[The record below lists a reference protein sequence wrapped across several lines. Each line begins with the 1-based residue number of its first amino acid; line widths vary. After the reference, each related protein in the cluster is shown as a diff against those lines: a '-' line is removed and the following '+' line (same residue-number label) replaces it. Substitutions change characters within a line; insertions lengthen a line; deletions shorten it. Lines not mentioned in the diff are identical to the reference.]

1 MPKKYHIHTETAP
14 PRFVP
19 TEKGTILDWEGGCL
33 RCFKCVKRQCIFG
46 AYNKRTFDIK
56 QLSDTID
63 NICRNCLRCVQMC
76 PGQIIT
82 KTTNPEFEALGD
94 DYWSPEII
102 SRQWYQA
109 ETGSI
114 PVSGAGYAG
123 PFSGPG
129 FDDMWTDMSEIVR
142 PTRDGIHGRESSNT
156 LVSLGRKPSSLVFDE
171 NRKPVVEA
179 LREIEI
185 PIPMIFG
192 TLPFGSLSLDAYLA
206 MAGAAVELETLIEI
220 PAEVWDE
227 ALAEYSANVVLV
239 LSVEQMQTHGHLLGK
254 TRVVEI
260 IDSDGSEEIVKEVR
274 RDFADVI
281 VMAKTPLGEN
291 CSQRVQALAEA
302 GADMIHVFADRNGNV
317 NGGDRTWFVKD
328 AVRKVH
334 NHLVD
339 LGIRDSIT
347 VIASGGIAMA
357 EHVAKVTICGADAV
371 AVDIPLLLALECR
384 ICLRCQQ
391 GLSCP
396 VEIENVHPEWGK
408 RRIMN
413 LMGAWRNQILEV
425 LGAMGLREIR
435 RLRGE
440 VGRAMFFEDL
450 EEETFGKLFGKR
462 IKTGKEEARP

>member
-19 TEKGTILDWEGGCL
+19 VEKGTILDWEGGCL
-33 RCFKCVKRQCIFG
+33 RCFKCVKRKCIYG
-46 AYNKRTFDIK
+46 AFNKRTFDTK

-82 KTTNPEFEALGD
+82 KTINPEYENLGD
-94 DYWSPEII
+94 EYWTPEII

-142 PTRDGIHGRESSNT
+142 PTRDGIHGREYINT
-156 LVSLGRKPSSLVFDE
+156 LVSLGRKPVSLTFDE
-171 NRKPVVEA
+171 EGNAVVEA
-179 LREIEI
+179 FKEVEI
-185 PIPMIFG
+185 PIPIIFG
-192 TLPFGSLSLDAYLA
+192 TLPFGSLSLDVYLA
-206 MAGAAVELETLIEI
+206 MARAAAELETLVEI

-227 ALAEYSANVVLV
+227 ELEAYSAYTVPV
-239 LSVEQMQTHGHLLGK
+239 LSVGQIKSHDHIIGK
-254 TRVVEI
+254 TRVVEV
-260 IDSDGSEEIVKEVR
+260 IDSDGSEDILKKLNQ
-274 RDFADVI
+274 DHPDTLL
-281 VMAKTPLGEN
+281 MAKTPLGEN
-291 CSQRVQALAEA
+291 GPQRVHELAEA
-302 GADMIHVFADRNGNV
+302 GADIIHVFADRNGNV
-317 NGGDRTWFVKD
+317 GGGDGTWFVKD

-339 LGIRDSIT
+339 LGIRDSVAI
-347 VIASGGIAMA
+347 VSSGGIAMA
-357 EHVAKVTICGADAV
+357 EHVAKGIICGADAV
-371 AVDIPLLLALECR
+371 AVDIPLLLAVECR

-396 VEIENVHPEWGK
+396 VEIENLHPEWGK
-408 RRIMN
+408 TRIVN
-413 LMGAWRNQILEV
+413 LIGAWRNQILEV

-440 VGRAMFFEDL
+440 VGRAMFFDDL

-462 IKTGKEEARP
+462 INADKEEARL

>member
-1 MPKKYHIHTETAP
+1 
-14 PRFVP
+14 
-19 TEKGTILDWEGGCL
+19 
-33 RCFKCVKRQCIFG
+33 
-46 AYNKRTFDIK
+46 
-56 QLSDTID
+56 
-63 NICRNCLRCVQMC
+63 MC

-82 KTTNPEFEALGD
+82 KTVNPEFEALGD
-94 DYWSPEII
+94 DYWSPELI

-142 PTRDGIHGRESSNT
+142 PTRDGIHGREYINT
-156 LVSLGRKPSSLVFDE
+156 LVSLGRKPPSLVFDE
-171 NRKPVVEA
+171 KGNPVVEA
-179 LREIEI
+179 LKEVEI
-185 PIPMIFG
+185 PIPMMFG
-192 TLPFGSLSLDAYLA
+192 TLPFGSLSLDVYLA
-206 MAGAAVELETLIEI
+206 MARAATELETLIEI
-220 PAEVWDE
+220 PVEVWDKELE
-227 ALAEYSANVVLV
+227 AYSACTVPV
-239 LSVEQMQTHGHLLGK
+239 LSVGQIESYGHVLGK
-254 TRVVEI
+254 TQVVEI
-260 IDSDGSEEIVKEVR
+260 LDSDGYEEALKKLREDNPDILM
-274 RDFADVI
+274 
-281 VMAKTPLGEN
+281 MAKTALGEN
-291 CSQRVQALAEA
+291 CPQRVQALAEA
-302 GADMIHVFADRNGNV
+302 GADIIHVYADRNGNV
-317 NGGDRTWFVKD
+317 QIGGKTWFVKD
-328 AVRKVH
+328 VVRKVH

-357 EHVAKVTICGADAV
+357 EHVAKAIICGADAV

-396 VEIENVHPEWGK
+396 VEIENVHPEWGN

-450 EEETFGKLFGKR
+450 EEETFGRLFGKR